1 MSKTAVPMAF
11 ASHKVALLPKI
22 PYSGDAYPLFG
33 KGDNFFYNT
42 PPPRSFELSNLSLIS
57 LRLRTR
63 YMPYI
68 LGPIKINTF

>member
-1 MSKTAVPMAF
+1 MAF

-42 PPPRSFELSNLSLIS
+42 PPLEVLSYQIFL
-57 LRLRTR
+57 
-63 YMPYI
+63 
-68 LGPIKINTF
+68 